1 MLVLS
6 RKTQEEIVIGDVIK
20 VTVLKVKGSTVKLGI
35 EAPKD
40 LRVRRS
46 ELIAK
51 DMATEELAA
60 ANSTEASSTEASST
74 EAAEKAASN
83 KVAVAK
89 SGLTLCDYIAHKDA
103 AEVEASNAEESE
115 LPNSPEAKST
125 ATAATVEYIP
135 YYAI

>member
-74 EAAEKAASN
+74 EASSTEAAEKAASN

-89 SGLTLCDYIAHKDA
+89 SGLTLC
-103 AEVEASNAEESE
+103 
-115 LPNSPEAKST
+115 
-125 ATAATVEYIP
+125 
-135 YYAI
+135 